1 MKRTMMHGKI
11 HRATVTDGNVDYVG
25 SITLDADLIDA
36 AGMLEFE
43 KVHVVDVDNGARLET
58 YVLKGDRGSG
68 DVILNGAAAR
78 LINKGDRV
86 IVIAY
91 GEMDEA
97 EARSLKPRIV
107 LVDESNRPVTAHAV
121 NALSS

>member
-1 MKRTMMHGKI
+1 MHGKI

-36 AGMLEFE
+36 AGILEFE

-68 DVILNGAAAR
+68 NVILNGAAAR
-78 LINKGDRV
+78 LIKKGDRV

-107 LVDESNRPVTAHAV
+107 LVDESNRPITAHAV
-121 NALSS
+121 NAFSR

>member
-36 AGMLEFE
+36 AGILEFE

-58 YVLKGDRGSG
+58 YVLKGNRGSG

-78 LINKGDRV
+78 LIKKGDRV

-97 EARSLKPRIV
+97 EARAIKPRIV

-121 NALSS
+121 NAFSG

>member
-36 AGMLEFE
+36 AGILEFE

-58 YVLKGDRGSG
+58 YVVKGERGSG

-78 LINKGDRV
+78 LVKKGDRV

-107 LVDESNRPVTAHAV
+107 LVDESNRPVTLAAPHTQ
-121 NALSS
+121 

>member
-36 AGMLEFE
+36 AGILEFE

-58 YVLKGDRGSG
+58 YVIAGERGSG

-78 LINKGDRV
+78 LIAKGDRV

-97 EARSLKPRIV
+97 EARSLKPKIV
-107 LVDESNRPVTAHAV
+107 LVDETNRPATLAAAH
-121 NALSS
+121 N

>member
-25 SITLDADLIDA
+25 SITLDADLIEA
-36 AGMLEFE
+36 AGILEFE

-58 YVLKGDRGSG
+58 YVIKGERGSG
-68 DVILNGAAAR
+68 DVILNGAAAH
-78 LINKGDRV
+78 LVKKGDRV

-97 EARSLKPRIV
+97 EARALKPRIV
-107 LVDESNRPVTAHAV
+107 LVDESNRPVTLAAAHAQ
-121 NALSS
+121 